1 MKTASLLALA
11 LLIGF
16 ALGSGTSGMLLAQVD
31 TSTLRLLIADSILV
45 LWAGVF
51 LVVGLGMAALSHGVR
66 VGVKTLE
73 KAKKL
78 VSTD

>member
-1 MKTASLLALA
+1 MKTASLLAVA
-11 LLIGF
+11 VLIGF
-16 ALGSGTSGMLLAQVD
+16 ALGSGASGLLLAQVD
-31 TSTLRLLIADSILV
+31 TPTIRLLFADSILV
-45 LWAGVF
+45 LWGILF
-51 LVVGLGMAALSHGVR
+51 LVFALGMAALSHGVR

>member
-16 ALGSGTSGMLLAQVD
+16 ALGSGASGLLLAQVD
-31 TSTLRLLIADSILV
+31 SSTVRMLFADSILV
-45 LWAGVF
+45 LWGILF
-51 LVVGLGMAALSHGVR
+51 LVFALGMAALSHGVR